1 MYLKIQQFSPRYLA
15 LVQAS
20 IKKFN
25 LKLNLVTQNG
35 KIIIGNFD
43 YYQNFEKNYEFLI
56 VDEHK
61 GNDFIFAF
69 FVISQKE
76 QTFCI
81 NLYFF
86 SEFLE
91 ENWINIVGEF
101 ALDFIKENYNLET
114 FYVKILNQNIK
125 LIKFYENFATT
136 FDKNLSIFKIDS
148 LKKYKFID
156 VHCHPFHKYYENP
169 QKQVKNWLAD
179 NIELIF
185 VVGTSWNDLAEIEQ
199 ISKYSGKTY
208 KIIGIHPTL
217 VKKSDDF
224 SLLQHHIDDKVVGI
238 GEVGLDFYYENNPSV
253 EIQLKSLLAQIELA
267 KNNKIPVMLH
277 IRDKPGENKAML
289 LILEIVTRF
298 TEINFIFHNFSTDYG
313 MFKKLVEK
321 NNCFFSYSGVI
332 TFKKSVELRK
342 IVKETPVSKI
352 LCETD
357 APYLTPEPNRKIW
370 PNASTQIQWTYQTI
384 ANLKNL
390 TKRELSEIIYEN
402 LVKIFKV

>member
-101 ALDFIKENYNLET
+101 VLDFIKENYNLET

-156 VHCHPFHKYYENP
+156 AHCHPFHKYYENP

-224 SLLQHHIDDKVVGI
+224 FLLQHHIDDKVVGI

-298 TEINFIFHNFSTDYG
+298 SEINFIFHNFSTDYG